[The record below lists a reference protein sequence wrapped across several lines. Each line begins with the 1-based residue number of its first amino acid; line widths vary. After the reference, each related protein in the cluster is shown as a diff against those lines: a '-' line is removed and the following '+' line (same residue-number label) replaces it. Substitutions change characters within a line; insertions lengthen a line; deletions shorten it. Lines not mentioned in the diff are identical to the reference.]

1 MEYNKAYD
9 FETDNNGEP
18 IEKFKDYQ
26 IRTLENTVKLLEYM
40 LQKERLEVIR
50 LRNLLINN

>member
-18 IEKFKDYQ
+18 IDKFKDYQ
-26 IRTLENTVKLLEYM
+26 IKILENTVKLLEYL
-40 LQKERLEVIR
+40 LQKEKLEVIR
-50 LRNLLINN
+50 LRKIINV